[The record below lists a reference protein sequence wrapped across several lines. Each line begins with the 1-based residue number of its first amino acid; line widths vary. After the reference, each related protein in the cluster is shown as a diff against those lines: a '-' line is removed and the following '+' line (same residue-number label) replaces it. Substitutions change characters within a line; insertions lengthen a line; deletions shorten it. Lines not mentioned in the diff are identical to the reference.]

1 MLSKNFQTQ
10 DVSGGGCGDGGG
22 DFDGGDFDYFKMA
35 YS

>member
-10 DVSGGGCGDGGG
+10 DVSGNGGDGGG
-22 DFDGGDFDYFKMA
+22 DFDGGDFDYFKIA